1 MSSAKRTPRYVD
13 AIRSFEVVERG
24 MSADVI
30 RLRPEPLGPA
40 LPPISEQWPR
50 PKAVPLARRPWQLLL
65 VPPMPGAPTRTFNVA
80 RWQARAV
87 LGAMV
92 ALFLAAVAGVSTL
105 VVAVRS
111 PEVFAGE
118 ESAMLRTRL
127 VAVEDS
133 LALAL
138 SELAESTDTV
148 AAAAADVPQAGA
160 TTAAARLA
168 PTKLRLPAL
177 KVSTRRTERAADAEP
192 SVGRIEGLPVI
203 GAIASRFSRARRHPL
218 LHVIRPHLGVDLA
231 APRGTQITAPAPGRV
246 TFVGRKFGF
255 GLVVEMDHGNGVLTR
270 YAHCGNTLVTAGARV
285 ERGMPIATVGT
296 SGLSTGPHLHYEV
309 LVNGRQVDPLR
320 FKLPQPSADT
330 VAKVAPAV
338 STPAATSG
346 AAPAQAPS
354 AVQPNTASAVQPA
367 APVAAP
373 Q

>member
-13 AIRSFEVVERG
+13 TIRPFEVVERS

-40 LPPISEQWPR
+40 LPPITEQWPR
-50 PKAVPLARRPWQLLL
+50 AKAVPLAQRPWQLLL
-65 VPPMPGAPTRTFNVA
+65 VPPTPGAATRTFNVA

-92 ALFLAAVAGVSTL
+92 ALLLVAIAGVSTL

-111 PEVFAGE
+111 PEVFTSE
-118 ESAMLRTRL
+118 ETELLRARL
-127 VAVEDS
+127 LVVEDS

-138 SELAESTDTV
+138 SELEPTPDSAAAPAAPATATGTV
-148 AAAAADVPQAGA
+148 AAP
-160 TTAAARLA
+160 AARRT
-168 PTKLRLPAL
+168 TKLLTPSL
-177 KVSTRRTERAADAEP
+177 KSSSRRSDRAADDAP
-192 SVGRIEGLPVI
+192 SVGGIEGLPVI
-203 GAIASRFSRARRHPL
+203 GAIASRFSRSRRHPL
-218 LHVIRPHLGVDLA
+218 LHVIRPHLGVDVA

-255 GLVVEMDHGNGVLTR
+255 GLVVEMEHGSGVVTR
-270 YAHCGNTLVTAGARV
+270 YAHCGSALVSEGTRV
-285 ERGMPIATVGT
+285 EHGTPIATVGT

-320 FKLPQPSADT
+320 YKLPQPNAEASAP
-330 VAKVAPAV
+330 AAPAV
-338 STPAATSG
+338 AG
-346 AAPAQAPS
+346 APATPPSSTAPPAPQSS
-354 AVQPNTASAVQPA
+354 API
-367 APVAAP
+367 AAP